1 MEAKLRLDPVAA
13 SLQKALGHVLKVSN
27 ESKYK
32 WVSMDAICV
41 SVPLSFTQV

>member
-1 MEAKLRLDPVAA
+1 MEAKLRLDPVAP
-13 SLQKALGHVLKVSN
+13 SLEKALEQVFKIAN
-27 ESKYK
+27 QSKYK